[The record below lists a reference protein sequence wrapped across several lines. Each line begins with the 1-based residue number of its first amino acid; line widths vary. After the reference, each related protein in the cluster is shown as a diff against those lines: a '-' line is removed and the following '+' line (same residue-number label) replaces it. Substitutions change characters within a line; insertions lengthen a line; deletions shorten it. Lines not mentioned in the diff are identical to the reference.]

1 MNMACSR
8 YESTCPLPISIPPC
22 SKPNFFVNNPGLIR
36 QDNIMQL
43 NKLLIGIGVMI
54 TMLGMIP
61 PKEIVAQ
68 KRSGKTLLLWPDGA
82 PDARGDTD
90 LDKPTLTVFLP
101 EQPAASKT
109 SMVIF
114 PGGGYA
120 HLAMDH
126 EGYQVAEWLNSLGI
140 AAFVVKY
147 RLGTRYNHPS
157 QLQDA
162 RRAIRTV
169 RANAEQWNISGNKI
183 GILGFS
189 AGGHLA

>member
-1 MNMACSR
+1 S
-8 YESTCPLPISIPPC
+8 S
-22 SKPNFFVNNPGLIR
+22 V
-36 QDNIMQL
+36 
-43 NKLLIGIGVMI
+43 V
-54 TMLGMIP
+54 
-61 PKEIVAQ
+61 V
-68 KRSGKTLLLWPDGA
+68 
-82 PDARGDTD
+82 
-90 LDKPTLTVFLP
+90 
-101 EQPAASKT
+101 
-109 SMVIF
+109 F

-189 AGGHLA
+189 AGGHLASMAGTHILRGEPRAEDPLERIGSRPDFMVLVYPVITME